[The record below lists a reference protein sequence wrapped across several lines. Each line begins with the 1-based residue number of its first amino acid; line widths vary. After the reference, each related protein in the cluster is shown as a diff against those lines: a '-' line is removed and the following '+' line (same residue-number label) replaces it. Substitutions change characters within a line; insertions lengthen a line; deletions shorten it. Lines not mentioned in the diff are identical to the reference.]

1 MLLFENNE
9 RMWIVLSGANQADR
23 LTVVAVVVVRGIE
36 ITRIEVQ
43 VVRVVAI
50 VVRSRPIVT
59 VGTDIVDRSPIA
71 VAGSREE
78 DMYASVTIF
87 YE

>member
-23 LTVVAVVVVRGIE
+23 FTIVAVVVVRGIE
-36 ITRIEVQ
+36 IARIEVQ

-50 VVRSRPIVT
+50 VVRGRPIVA
-59 VGTDIVDRSPIA
+59 VGTDIVDRSSIA
-71 VAGSREE
+71 VAGSRKE
-78 DMYASVTIF
+78 DKYASVTIF